1 MEYSEI
7 WEGALAA
14 LRRDKSRS
22 LLSSLGIAV
31 GTASVILVVCIVL
44 GGRQLVMSEIEGIGA
59 NMIIAEHPGDGY
71 LDTNPA
77 DDLTLED
84 VAAVRRQLPQVVA
97 DSPMYQISVPVP
109 ISGHNRNIRVLGVS
123 PGYSAIRN
131 LDLVQGRFFDDS
143 EVVEREKAAII
154 TPELARELYGSE
166 GIAVGQTLTLQ
177 NLQFTVAGVFKERVE
192 TFGQS
197 EVTKETVL
205 IPYSVAKFWTPSI
218 KQVFFSVAEPDDVVP
233 QSAAILSVLQSR
245 HRAGAVYRT
254 EDLTEVL
261 SVAKTA
267 GDALLLVMA
276 LIAAVTLFIGGVGV
290 MNIMLANVHSRVR
303 EIGIRKALGARRNDI
318 VLQFLAE
325 ALMMSMF
332 GGIAGTL
339 AGLSLPLAVRFTTNF
354 QVPISVWSVLI
365 SLASGAAVGIIFG
378 TWPAR
383 AAAQLDPVR
392 ALHFE

>member
-7 WEGALAA
+7 WEGALGA
-14 LRRDKSRS
+14 LKSDKSRS
-22 LLSSLGIAV
+22 LLSSLGIAT

-44 GGRQLVMSEIEGIGA
+44 GGRQFVVSEIQGIGA

-71 LDTNPA
+71 LDASVA
-77 DDLTLED
+77 DDLTLAD

-97 DSPMYQISVPVP
+97 DSPMYQMAFPLP
-109 ISGHNRNIRVLGVS
+109 ISGHTQNVRVLGVS

-131 LDLVQGRFFDDS
+131 LDLVEGRFFDDA
-143 EVVEREKAAII
+143 EVVERDKAALI
-154 TPELARELYGSE
+154 TPELAAELYGSE
-166 GIAVGQTLTLQ
+166 AAAIGQSLSLQTLS
-177 NLQFTVAGVFKERVE
+177 FTVVGVFKERVE

-197 EVTKETVL
+197 EVTKQTVL
-205 IPYSVAKFWTPSI
+205 IPYSVATFWNSSI
-218 KQVFFSVAEPDDVVP
+218 RQVFFSVRDPDQITP
-233 QSAAILSVLQSR
+233 QSAAIISVLESR
-245 HRAGAVYRT
+245 HRSGAVYRT
-254 EDLTEVL
+254 ETLTEVL
-261 SVAKTA
+261 RVAKTA

-276 LIAAVTLFIGGVGV
+276 MIAAVTLFIGGVGV

-318 VLQFLAE
+318 VMQFLAE
-325 ALMMSMF
+325 ALIMSMI
-332 GGIAGTL
+332 GGIAGTI
-339 AGLSLPLAVRFTTNF
+339 AGLTVPLAIRFGTDF
-354 QVPISVWSVLI
+354 KVPISVWSVVIALG
-365 SLASGAAVGIIFG
+365 SGAAVGIIFG